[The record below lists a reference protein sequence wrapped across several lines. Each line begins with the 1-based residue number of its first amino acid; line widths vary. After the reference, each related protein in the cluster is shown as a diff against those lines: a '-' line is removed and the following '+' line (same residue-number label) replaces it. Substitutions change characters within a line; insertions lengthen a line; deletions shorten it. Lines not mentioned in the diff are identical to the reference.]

1 MDNTNSINFPEMID
15 VARNCASVAT
25 DAASI
30 VNRVKL
36 MMLTEPTELHM
47 NAQYGLGLKRY
58 LFQYNNENTIAII
71 RDKLV
76 EQLRLWEPCVIPEE
90 TKVESGL
97 LFTEKDHP
105 KTAMQEAN
113 HLKLTVILITKYGDT
128 LQLEF

>member
-15 VARNCASVAT
+15 VARNCANIAS
-25 DAASI
+25 DSASI
-30 VNRVKL
+30 VSRVKL
-36 MMLTEPTELHM
+36 MMLTEPTELYM
-47 NAQYGLGLKRY
+47 NSRYGLGLKRY

-90 TKVESGL
+90 TEVQSGL
-97 LFTEKDHP
+97 LFTEKDRP
-105 KTAMQEAN
+105 ASALPEAN
-113 HLKLTVILITKYGDT
+113 HLKLTVILRTKYGDT